1 MEYIC
6 TITNQKLITICNHT
20 IDTTLNLDS
29 LLIQLKPQVTSKWTE
44 FANVVGLS
52 NLIKQLAKYSPDECI
67 VEVCDQWLKSQPN
80 NPTWRDVANV
90 VKEIGLYQLASDILM
105 AYETGS
111 CILIAKSVT
120 VKFNLK

>member
-44 FANVVGLS
+44 FANIVGLS
-52 NLIKQLAKYSPDECI
+52 NLIKQFAKYSPDECI

-120 VKFNLK
+120 VNLK

>member
-6 TITNQKLITICNHT
+6 TITNQKLITFCNHT

-120 VKFNLK
+120 VNLK